1 MPLIGGG
8 GAGNTAGSSPSGT
21 GSSINFLRYP
31 EKTLAY
37 AYSGA
42 VTVDG
47 TDIVAL
53 NFATG
58 NESIVGKLQIQWL
71 ENGADASDS
80 YYNLELN
87 GEVIAGNLIGTG
99 HGEPRPTMNP
109 ENWIPILI
117 PPYSTF
123 KCLLTMLSGGGSIQ
137 LGVTLIGEAYA

>member
-1 MPLIGGG
+1 MSRSKEAKTFL
-8 GAGNTAGSSPSGT
+8 GT
-21 GSSINFLRYP
+21 GKGLNYVGDY
-31 EKTLAY
+31 AY
-37 AYSGA
+37 AYSGG
-42 VTVDG
+42 VTVSG
-47 TDIVAL
+47 TDDVAL
-53 NFATG
+53 DFNTG
-58 NESIVGKLQIQWL
+58 KEVIDAKLQIQWL

-137 LGVTLIGEAYA
+137 LGVTLTGEAYA